1 MFGRRR
7 DGEEGRGLFVRLLE
21 NGGEGGKCDLKAG
34 HAGLKSSTFE
44 RP

>member
-1 MFGRRR
+1 VTDKGFWGVCTVA
-7 DGEEGRGLFVRLLE
+7 GKWGRG
-21 NGGEGGKCDLKAG
+21 GGGKCDLKAG